1 MAHASERAEERGLLK
16 GESSANSW
24 LQFFQAKTAVRVP
37 NLSVLMFRLV
47 SLTGAGEI
55 IPA

>member
-1 MAHASERAEERGLLK
+1 MAHTSERAEERGLLK

-24 LQFFQAKTAVRVP
+24 LQFFQTKTAVRVP
-37 NLSVLMFRLV
+37 NLSVLISRLV

>member
-1 MAHASERAEERGLLK
+1 MAHASERVEERGLLK

-24 LQFFQAKTAVRVP
+24 LQFFQCP
-37 NLSVLMFRLV
+37 DLSVLMFRLV